1 MACDCITEINGM
13 LEEHILDTSIAFSL
27 GTLTART
34 YTDLIRKD
42 NGKKETRSK
51 KPRLF
56 AHSFCPFCGVDQRPK
71 TEAADA

>member
-1 MACDCITEINGM
+1 MACDCISEINAK
-13 LEEHILDTSIAFSL
+13 LEEHSLDTGIAFSGGAL
-27 GTLTART
+27 IART

-56 AHSFCPFCGVDQRPK
+56 AHNFCPFCGVDQRPK
-71 TEAADA
+71 TEANDG